1 MNLPSKSASIIAMT
15 ALMPLTAHATM
26 IELTDAELRGVDGR
40 IGLGPGFQTYRQTMG
55 GLWTDM
61 SSTQGNSAAL
71 HYAGY
76 GSVMTGYTL
85 TASGWAAID
94 VINKAPPPINQ
105 LNVAMLPLLYVE
117 YGIGTAGLV
126 MLSFNANSP

>member
-1 MNLPSKSASIIAMT
+1 MNLSSKSASIIAMT

-26 IELTDAELRGVDGR
+26 IELTDAELRGVDGQ

-61 SSTQGNSAAL
+61 SSTQGKSAAL

-85 TASGWAAID
+85 LASSGAAY
-94 VINKAPPPINQ
+94 VAINKAPPPINR
-105 LNVAMLPLLYVE
+105 LDGAVVPIWYAG
-117 YGIGTAGLV
+117 YGIGTAGVL
-126 MLSFNANSP
+126 MLSLNGE